1 MAEEQPQEERRRG
14 YGLVRM
20 TMEAFAFNKI
30 IVIGLLLV
38 LMSIVGVSA
47 YLSAREAINAKSAE
61 FVLAFFKDMALIIV
75 CAIAGLLQSKHNAQE

>member
-75 CAIAGLLQSKHNAQE
+75 GAIAGLLQSKHNAQE